1 MILRPAETEEEDP
14 CAYATLLL
22 GLLLSYCYTTKP
34 AMGTM
39 QMFEICCVAV
49 ASLHT
54 QLPDPLAL
62 SVCLPNC
69 QFLALYFTSQ
79 TCG

>member
-1 MILRPAETEEEDP
+1 MILRPAETDEEDP

-22 GLLLSYCYTTKP
+22 GPLLSYWYKTKP
-34 AMGTM
+34 AMGTIKIL
-39 QMFEICCVAV
+39 EICCVAV

-62 SVCLPNC
+62 SVFLPKEV
-69 QFLALYFTSQ
+69 SS
-79 TCG
+79 

>member
-1 MILRPAETEEEDP
+1 MILRPAEIEEEDP

-22 GLLLSYCYTTKP
+22 GPLLSYWYKT
-34 AMGTM
+34 AMGTIKI
-39 QMFEICCVAV
+39 FEICCVAV

-62 SVCLPNC
+62 SVFLPV
-69 QFLALYFTSQ
+69 SS
-79 TCG
+79 